1 MAKLRLSV
9 CGALALLGA
18 VCAPLAAANAATLTG
33 DTIHGFYLSPN
44 TGTVNVDLGTFTAP
58 GGGQVFNPPELSYT
72 VSGTQITITNLLDVP
87 VAFNPASF
95 NGFEFVDVSTD
106 PGING
111 ITLDPSTTAPVNISV
126 ATFTSNS
133 VFLNFQGQTWDAHT
147 AAVFDLQFGSVSSV
161 PVPAALPLFATGLAG
176 LGLLGW
182 RRKKKAAT

>member
-9 CGALALLGA
+9 CGAVALLGA

-33 DTIHGFYLSPN
+33 DTIHGFYLFPN
-44 TGTVNVDLGTFTAP
+44 TGTVNTDLGTFTAP
-58 GGGQVFNPPELSYT
+58 GGGQVFGELSYM
-72 VSGTQITITNLLDVP
+72 VSGTQISITNLLSVP
-87 VAFNPASF
+87 APFDTGSF
-95 NGFEFVDVSTD
+95 NGFEFVDVSTN
-106 PGING
+106 PGIIG

>member
-33 DTIHGFYLSPN
+33 DTIHGFYLFPN
-44 TGTVNVDLGTFTAP
+44 TGTVNTDLGTFTAP
-58 GGGQVFNPPELSYT
+58 GGGQVFGELSYM
-72 VSGTQITITNLLDVP
+72 VSGTQISITNLLDVP
-87 VAFNPASF
+87 VAFMPPSSF